1 MADARAAFV
10 LGFASTFPVIKVNAM
25 AALKRTLWALCLL
38 FALFIVVPPAGSRS
52 RHADLL
58 LFNARVITM
67 DPKHPAAEAI
77 AIQQDRI
84 AWVGSNAEA
93 RKIFGANVRSVD
105 LHGATVLPGIID
117 AHTHLVELGKS
128 LLRLNLKDVATP
140 EEAVDRVKERIAS
153 AAPNEWI
160 LGWGWDEGKWA
171 SAYPDNQALS
181 SASPN
186 NPVLLSGLHGF
197 ASWANK
203 KALLLAGINKETKD
217 PDNGKIMRDPATG
230 LPTGI
235 LLNRAQELVEKKI
248 PPMSLEQTKKA
259 VELAARECFRNGL
272 TSVQEARESGLMVQ
286 AFRE

>member
-117 AHTHLVELGKS
+117 AHTHMLELGKS

-140 EEAVDRVKERIAS
+140 EEAVARVRQGVAS
-153 AAPNEWI
+153 AAPGEWI

-171 SAYPDNQALS
+171 AHYPDNNALS
-181 SASPN
+181 QASPE
-186 NPVLLSGLHGF
+186 NPVFLVGLHSF
-197 ASWANK
+197 AAWANK
-203 KALLLAGINKETKD
+203 KALALSGITA
-217 PDNGKIMRDPATG
+217 AT
-230 LPTGI
+230 
-235 LLNRAQELVEKKI
+235 QD
-248 PPMSLEQTKKA
+248 
-259 VELAARECFRNGL
+259 
-272 TSVQEARESGLMVQ
+272 
-286 AFRE
+286 